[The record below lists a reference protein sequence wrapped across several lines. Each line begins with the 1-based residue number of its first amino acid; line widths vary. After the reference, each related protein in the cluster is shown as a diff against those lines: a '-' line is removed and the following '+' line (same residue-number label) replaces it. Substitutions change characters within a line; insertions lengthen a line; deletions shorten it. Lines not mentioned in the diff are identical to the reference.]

1 MAQADDPAEAP
12 LPEDAQAHYY
22 DFQLFKRPVQH
33 ANVEDLPLT
42 EIACTVIDTETTGL
56 YPQDGDEII
65 AIGAVRI
72 VNGRILRRESF
83 DCLIKP
89 RKAVSAASTA
99 IHGISPDMLRR
110 MPSIEEV
117 LPNFHR
123 FVEDTVIVGHVVG
136 FDMQFLGFAEQRT
149 GIRFA
154 NPVLD
159 TLGLSRLIHPNQ
171 DEQSMEAIAGRL
183 GIAVAGRHTAVGDA
197 LTTAQIFLALIPLLA
212 ERGIRT
218 LRQAK
223 AACEKSE
230 LARVKY

>member
-1 MAQADDPAEAP
+1 
-12 LPEDAQAHYY
+12 
-22 DFQLFKRPVQH
+22 
-33 ANVEDLPLT
+33 
-42 EIACTVIDTETTGL
+42 
-56 YPQDGDEII
+56 
-65 AIGAVRI
+65 
-72 VNGRILRRESF
+72 
-83 DCLIKP
+83 
-89 RKAVSAASTA
+89 
-99 IHGISPDMLRR
+99 MLRR

-218 LRQAK
+218 LEQAK